1 MKKLYWIKCNDYSNI
16 KSNKKVYIFDKTAL
30 VSIICHMC
38 GSEGEKLYK
47 EKESIEIL
55 EIFSLIKTIEKNL
68 MNV

>member
-55 EIFSLIKTIEKNL
+55 EIFSLIKTIEKYL

>member
-1 MKKLYWIKCNDYSNI
+1 
-16 KSNKKVYIFDKTAL
+16 
-30 VSIICHMC
+30 MC

-55 EIFSLIKTIEKNL
+55 EIFSLIKTIEKYL